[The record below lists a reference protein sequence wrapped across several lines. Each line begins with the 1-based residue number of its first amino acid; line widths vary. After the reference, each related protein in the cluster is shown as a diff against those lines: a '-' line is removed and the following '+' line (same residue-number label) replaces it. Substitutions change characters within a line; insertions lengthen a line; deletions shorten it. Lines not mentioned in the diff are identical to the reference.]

1 MIISKYTNL
10 YSTKEEEDELNCA
23 IHYYFSYLL
32 INKDRTIL
40 DAYYDEYLKQ
50 KDYFEFSE
58 NIVVLLLILLKH
70 IGGDRRRI
78 IRENLINYLNSKTFK
93 DDFLNSFIPFQ
104 ENSFQIRIFNRIREL
119 YKEEEFRNIGRGG
132 NKLKIK
138 KVIKKYK

>member
-1 MIISKYTNL
+1 MIIRKYDNL
-10 YSTKEEEDELNCA
+10 YSTKEEENELNCA

-32 INKDRTIL
+32 INKDRTSL
-40 DAYYDEYLKQ
+40 DADYDEYEKQ
-50 KDYFEFSE
+50 KEYFELSKS
-58 NIVVLLLILLKH
+58 IVVLLLILFKH
-70 IGGDRRRI
+70 TGDRRII
-78 IRENLINYLNSKTFK
+78 IRDNLINYLNNKTFK